1 MSTLPATPQE
11 AEQRFYARYGSQGV
25 ATWSGVQTLLGRNR
39 PRPQS
44 VEDWVALAED
54 VRERLSAAPT
64 TLREAASALT
74 APFAL
79 DQIAIKPG
87 AVTKDKTK
95 ALALPYVDLRTYQDR
110 LDAVVGLDGWS
121 VEYRPTANGLICRL
135 TILGVTKEDI
145 GEPSSDG
152 DNPAT
157 EALAQAF
164 KRACTAFGL
173 GRFLYHLPTVWADYD
188 ETRKSFKDAERAI
201 YDIYKRAGLI

>member
-1 MSTLPATPQE
+1 MSTLPATTQE
-11 AEQRFYARYGSQGV
+11 AESRFYARYGPSGV
-25 ATWSGVQTLLGRNR
+25 ATWSGVQQILGRNR

-64 TLREAASALT
+64 TLREAASAL
-74 APFAL
+74 ASPFPMDHIEVRA
-79 DQIAIKPG
+79 G
-87 AVTKDKTK
+87 ATTKDKAK
-95 ALALPYVDLRTYQDR
+95 ALALPYADLRVYQER
-110 LDAVVGLDGWS
+110 LDAVVGIENWS
-121 VEYRPTANGLICRL
+121 VEYRPTSNGLICRL
-135 TILGVTKEDI
+135 TILGVSKEDI
-145 GEPSSDG
+145 GEASGDG

-173 GRFLYHLPTVWADYD
+173 GRFLYNLPSVWAEYD
-188 ETRKSFKDAERAI
+188 EGKRNFKDPERAI

>member
-1 MSTLPATPQE
+1 MSNLPTTPEE
-11 AEQRFYARYGSQGV
+11 AESRFYARYGSQGV

-39 PRPQS
+39 PRPAS
-44 VEDWVALAED
+44 VQDWIALAED
-54 VRERLSAAPT
+54 VREKLSASPT
-64 TLREAASALT
+64 TLREAAAALT

-79 DQIAIKPG
+79 DQVAIKPG
-87 AVTKDKTK
+87 ATTMDKTR

-110 LDAVVGLDGWS
+110 LDAVVGPEGWS
-121 VEYRPTANGLICRL
+121 VEYRPTSNGLICRL
-135 TILGVTKEDI
+135 TILGVSKEDI
-145 GEPSSDG
+145 GEASGDG

-173 GRFLYHLPTVWADYD
+173 GRFLYHLPTVWAEYD
-188 ETRKSFKDAERAI
+188 EGKRNFKDPERAI

>member
-1 MSTLPATPQE
+1 MSNLPTTAEE
-11 AEQRFYARYGSQGV
+11 AETRFYARYGPSGV
-25 ATWSGVQTLLGRNR
+25 ATWSGVQQILGRNR

-44 VEDWVALAED
+44 VEDWIALAED

-110 LDAVVGLDGWS
+110 LDAVVGIENWS
-121 VEYRPTANGLICRL
+121 VEYRSTAGGLICRL
-135 TILGVTKEDI
+135 TILGVSKEDI

-157 EALAQAF
+157 EALAQSF

-173 GRFLYHLPTVWADYD
+173 GRYLYHLPNTWADYD
-188 ETRKSFKDAERAI
+188 EMKKSFKDAERAV